1 MYSKSELADKLK
13 DVLERDRPDSQEKPR
28 SSWGLD
34 DDHGG
39 FRALFD
45 NLDDIAEHLPE
56 ELTDFD
62 FGSFLGDDQKGL

>member
-1 MYSKSELADKLK
+1 M
-13 DVLERDRPDSQEKPR
+13 
-28 SSWGLD
+28 D